1 MRLLKSIALTLFATG
16 FLISPHAVLAQQGV
30 DLDNVNLNDLLD
42 FKIQSASKQSEPWA
56 EVPVPVSVI
65 TGDMLKFS
73 GVRTVGDALVMFVPG
88 YTFSQDR
95 NEPLFST
102 RGIYA
107 TAQQK
112 VLILI
117 NGHRLN
123 SRSYLTSE
131 PDFGIALHNLER
143 IEVLR
148 GPGSSLYGNVAL
160 SGVVNLITKKGKD
173 VHGNMVEVGAGN
185 NGQMRTRMLTGDGGD
200 DWDVLAWG
208 QIYKASG
215 EVHTLDGSEKY
226 NTGKT
231 GDIRIG
237 GVDHTPAHDFGV
249 TYRRGKWTFMGA
261 SRQSQYIEPYGSGN
275 NTYNYGDFRTYDGHG
290 PGLGMG
296 QQHLD
301 AKYNSAIGDGWTFE
315 FNPYYDRSKI
325 QGNIAAAG
333 GGGNTFNWQDQSV
346 GVTAQVNRDYA
357 TDFGSGTFLFG
368 AQIDTFTVDDSIV
381 TGYTN
386 GEITAP
392 TDNKTTRLLDT
403 GGEDIYSLFVQDK
416 HKFTSEWILNLGGRY
431 DSKTRKGGETFQ
443 KLSPRLALI
452 YLPNSTYEYKLSYS
466 QSFVDAPYWYRF
478 NRGLASFGGSEQL
491 NPEVL
496 EAIQLQA
503 VWKSSDKRLRNAA
516 TFFYQNGSNLIVNRA
531 TAAGT
536 PADPKYI
543 NSGKIESAGLE
554 NEFSWQ
560 ETSHQ
565 VFWNLTYSQAMAA
578 VDFARFDSKFAH
590 VPQVMSN
597 LIFNYLY
604 TREISAN
611 VSVQYVGDQVFNS
624 GSLAVPVA
632 TTVDAAVLLNL
643 GARFENIFSSG
654 AFFDARMYN
663 ALGTEWYQGGQS
675 GTQIPFRQQGRWY
688 FASVGREF

>member
-1 MRLLKSIALTLFATG
+1 MKRFIAFGLLIG
-16 FLISPHAVLAQQGV
+16 AVVAAQVRPALAQDTV
-30 DLDNVNLNDLLD
+30 DLDSVNLSDLLD

-56 EVPVPVSVI
+56 EVPVPVTVI
-65 TGDMLKFS
+65 TRDMIKLS

-95 NEPLFST
+95 NEALFST

-107 TAQQK
+107 TSQQK
-112 VLILI
+112 VLILL

-123 SRSYLTSE
+123 SRSYLTAI
-131 PDFGIALHNLER
+131 PDYGIALHNLER

-173 VHGNMVEVGAGN
+173 VRGNMVEVGAGN
-185 NGQMRTRMLTGDGGD
+185 YGQLRTRMLTGDGGD

-208 QIYKASG
+208 QVYKAQG
-215 EVHTLDGSEKY
+215 EVRTLDGNEKY
-226 NTGKT
+226 NPGKT
-231 GDIRIG
+231 GDIRLG
-237 GVDHTPAHDFGV
+237 GVDRKPAHDFGV
-249 TYRRGKWTFMGA
+249 NYRRGNWTFLGA
-261 SRQSQYIEPYGSGN
+261 SRQSQYIEPYGTGN
-275 NTYNYGDFRTYDGHG
+275 NPYNYGDFRTFDGHG
-290 PGLGMG
+290 PGLGMT

-301 AKYNSAIGDGWTFE
+301 AKYNANLGDGWSFE

-325 QGNIAAAG
+325 QGNLAVAG
-333 GGGNTFNWQDQSV
+333 GGGSNFTWQDQSV
-346 GVTAQVNRDYA
+346 GLITQVNRDYSS
-357 TDFGSGTFLFG
+357 DFGSGAFLIG
-368 AQIDTFTVDDSIV
+368 AQVDGFTVDDSFV
-381 TGYTN
+381 TGYSN

-416 HKFTSEWILNLGGRY
+416 HKFSSEWILNIGGRY

-443 KLSPRLALI
+443 KLSPRFALI
-452 YLPNSTYEYKLSYS
+452 YLPNETYEYKLSYS

-478 NRGLASFGGSEQL
+478 NRGLASFGGSEFL

-496 EAIQLQA
+496 DAFQLQT
-503 VWKSSDKRLRNAA
+503 VWKSDDKRLRNA
-516 TFFYQNGSNLIVNRA
+516 TTLFYQNGSNLIVNRA

-543 NSGKIESAGLE
+543 NSGKIESAGVE

-560 ETSHQ
+560 EASHQ

-590 VPQVMSN
+590 VPQIMSN

-604 TREISAN
+604 SREITAN
-611 VSVQYVGDQVFNS
+611 ASLQYVGEQVFNS
-624 GSLAVPVA
+624 GTLAVPVA
-632 TTVDAAVLLNL
+632 TTVDAAALVNL
-643 GARFENIFSSG
+643 GVRWENVFSSG
-654 AFFDARMYN
+654 VFADARLYN
-663 ALGTEWYQGGQS
+663 LLGTEWYQGGQS
-675 GTQIPFRQQGRWY
+675 GTQIPFRQPGRWY
-688 FASVGREF
+688 FVSLGRDF